1 MQPTKWLVASPLA
14 RPATGGPCYFIT
26 YSECR
31 CSRSTAYYGL
41 RVGAKVTNNERKTQN
56 DGRSTQFKLKVIQR
70 LALSSVIL
78 SHSFMPC
85 QFSTTPK
92 ITIRYQLSQF
102 ATLFNA
108 YHAIRFLESE
118 WHRKW
123 HRLCKPNALAKWAGH
138 QMLKCSL
145 RPTHYNNTLLCLC
158 WIR

>member
-1 MQPTKWLVASPLA
+1 MQPRKWLVASPMA
-14 RPATGGPCYFIT
+14 QPATGGPCYFIT

-31 CSRSTAYYGL
+31 CSRSTAYHSL

-56 DGRSTQFKLKVIQR
+56 DGQSTQFKLKVIQR

-78 SHSFMPC
+78 SHSPMLC

-92 ITIRYQLSQF
+92 ITIGYRLAQF

-123 HRLCKPNALAKWAGH
+123 HQLCKPNALTKWAGH